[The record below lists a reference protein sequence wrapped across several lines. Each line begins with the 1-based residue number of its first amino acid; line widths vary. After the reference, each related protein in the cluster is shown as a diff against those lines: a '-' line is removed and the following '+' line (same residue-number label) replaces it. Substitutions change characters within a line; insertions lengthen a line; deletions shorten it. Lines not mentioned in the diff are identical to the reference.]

1 VVEGLDAANPM
12 DRSSAERIAINTP
25 IQGSAA
31 DLIKLAMLAV
41 DKAIVGTS
49 AKLLLQVH
57 DELVLEVPE
66 GEVEE
71 VRVRVR
77 AAMEGVRTFDG
88 VALRVP
94 LLAETGVSRTW
105 GGAH

>member
-1 VVEGLDAANPM
+1 MEGLDAANPM
-12 DRSSAERIAINTP
+12 DRSAAERIAINTP

-66 GEVEE
+66 GEVED
-71 VRVRVR
+71 VRTRVR

-88 VALRVP
+88 ATLRVP